1 MSNPCVNRWG
11 LNTFWHH
18 FWYSDNR
25 YALYLRQDD
34 AILRAIQLY
43 ILHGWD
49 QPKGLFWNN
58 YWFKTS
64 PAPVKRDVNKYYR
77 WITVV
82 GNREGDINTYQ
93 FRLGGEE
100 IFQTQIHVLRFNGWF
115 LINFYWFQPD
125 KRRKKR
131 ISRVRANT
139 YIDTATNRRR
149 SLVPAMR
156 FGATLS
162 LYRKNIT
169 KPTSYLF

>member
-43 ILHGWD
+43 ILFGWD
-49 QPKGLFWNN
+49 EPGKLFWNN
-58 YWFKTS
+58 YWFKAS
-64 PAPVKRDVNKYYR
+64 AAPQPRDIGKYHR

-82 GNREGDINTYQ
+82 GNEEGDISTYQ
-93 FRLGGEE
+93 FRLTGPE
-100 IFQTQIHVLRFNGWF
+100 IFQTQIHVLRFNNWF

-125 KRRKKR
+125 KRKKKRKKR
-131 ISRVRANT
+131 FKAEA
-139 YIDTATNRRR
+139 YIDTPTSRD
-149 SLVPAMR
+149 STLVSTAR
-156 FGATLS
+156 FGASLA
-162 LYRKNIT
+162 LYRKHT
-169 KPTSYLF
+169 GHQHSYIF